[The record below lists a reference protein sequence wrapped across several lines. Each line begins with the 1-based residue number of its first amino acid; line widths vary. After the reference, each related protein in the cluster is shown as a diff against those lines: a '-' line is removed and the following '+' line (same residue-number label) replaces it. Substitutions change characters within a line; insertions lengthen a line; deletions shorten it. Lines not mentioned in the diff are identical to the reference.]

1 MRARPLAEWTE
12 SPRGVLE
19 PEEASAQILSTPK
32 KWEEWSA
39 LSQIH
44 SATPTLPFFEIDK
57 DIFLIFGK

>member
-32 KWEEWSA
+32 KWEEEWSA
-39 LSQIH
+39 LREPDSLSNTH
-44 SATPTLPFFEIDK
+44 PTLF
-57 DIFLIFGK
+57 

>member
-39 LSQIH
+39 LRKGARFTQ
-44 SATPTLPFFEIDK
+44 
-57 DIFLIFGK
+57 